1 MRDYGETRTDP
12 HRRKGN
18 TVTPN
23 HGEPIPEHVAQYL
36 ARVALAHIP
45 ASVYETL
52 LSLTPEELDV
62 LERVGLSFKE
72 SELESHSWAYAI
84 H

>member
-1 MRDYGETRTDP
+1 M
-12 HRRKGN
+12 
-18 TVTPN
+18 TPE
-23 HGEPIPEHVAQYL
+23 HDDRIPEHVAQYL

-52 LSLTPEELDV
+52 LSLTPEELAV

-72 SELESHSWAYAI
+72 SELESHSWTYVI

>member
-1 MRDYGETRTDP
+1 
-12 HRRKGN
+12 
-18 TVTPN
+18 VTPKYD
-23 HGEPIPEHVAQYL
+23 EPIPEHVAQYL

-52 LSLTPEELDV
+52 LSLTPEELAV
-62 LERVGLSFKE
+62 LERVGMSFKE
-72 SELESHSWAYAI
+72 SEFESHSWTYVI

>member
-1 MRDYGETRTDP
+1 MTLT
-12 HRRKGN
+12 
-18 TVTPN
+18 
-23 HGEPIPEHVAQYL
+23 HGDPIPEHVAQYL

-52 LSLTPEELDV
+52 VSLTPEELAV

-72 SELESHSWAYAI
+72 SELESHSWTYVI

>member
-1 MRDYGETRTDP
+1 
-12 HRRKGN
+12 
-18 TVTPN
+18 
-23 HGEPIPEHVAQYL
+23 VAQYL
-36 ARVALAHIP
+36 ARVALAHFP

-52 LSLTPEELDV
+52 LSLTPEELAV

-72 SELESHSWAYAI
+72 SELESHSWTYVI